1 MKIEEIS
8 KLIFTEII
16 AAEKKFPGWPK
27 DVVHAAAIVA
37 EECGELVKASL
48 DFHYGRGTK
57 GVLRNEVIQTG
68 AMVYRFLMDIER
80 YESLGPT
87 IADIEGWEKESDPTN
102 TDDSK
107 KGS

>member
-8 KLIFTEII
+8 KLIFAEIL

-27 DVVHAAAIVA
+27 DVVYAAAIVA

-48 DFHYGRGTK
+48 DFYYGRGTK

-80 YESLGPT
+80 YESIGPT
-87 IADIEGWEKESDPTN
+87 IADIEAWEKEPDT

-107 KGS
+107 RGS

>member
-8 KLIFTEII
+8 KLIFAEIL

-57 GVLRNEVIQTG
+57 GVLRNEVVQTG

-80 YESLGPT
+80 YR
-87 IADIEGWEKESDPTN
+87 ADVPEISEIQQWEKEAGERE
-102 TDDSK
+102 SK
-107 KGS
+107 KS